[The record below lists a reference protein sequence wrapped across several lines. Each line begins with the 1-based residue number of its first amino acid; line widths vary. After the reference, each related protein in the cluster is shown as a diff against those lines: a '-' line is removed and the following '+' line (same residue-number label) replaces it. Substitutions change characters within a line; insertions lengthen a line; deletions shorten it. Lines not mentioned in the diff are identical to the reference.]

1 MKVDSV
7 QQKHC
12 YTHVT
17 EFILSQAVNL
27 NVYKI
32 DSLYSEMILY
42 QSISE

>member
-7 QQKHC
+7 QQKNR

-27 NVYKI
+27 NAYKI
-32 DSLYSEMILY
+32 DIV
-42 QSISE
+42 SIH